1 MIVIY
6 THRQT
11 TQQDGVNE
19 MELLENQRIWIIT
32 SNQTK
37 RMTAS
42 LVTEVKGKFYKKQ
55 IKISEAL
62 EIIKTKVL
70 ESDGSAVKR
79 IQVYK

>member
-1 MIVIY
+1 
-6 THRQT
+6 
-11 TQQDGVNE
+11 

-42 LVTEVKGKFYKKQ
+42 LVTEVKGKFHKKQ

-79 IQVYK
+79 IQVYKWKRLKWLN